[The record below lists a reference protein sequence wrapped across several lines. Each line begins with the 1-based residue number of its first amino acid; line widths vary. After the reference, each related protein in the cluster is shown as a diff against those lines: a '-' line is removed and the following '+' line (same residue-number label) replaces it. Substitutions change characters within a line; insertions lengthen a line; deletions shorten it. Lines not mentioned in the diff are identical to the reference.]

1 MRLKRLELVG
11 FKSFANRIKFDFD
24 QGITA
29 IVGPN
34 GSGKSNIS
42 DSVRWV
48 LGEQSMKSLRGAK
61 LEDVIF
67 AGTDGKRALGM
78 AEVQLTLDNT
88 DGFLPID
95 YNEVTI
101 TRRVYRSGESDFLIN
116 KNACRLKDIQDLL
129 TDTGLGREG
138 YSIIGQG
145 QVDAVL
151 SANAEGRRILLEE
164 TAGIVKYRNRKEQAL
179 RKMEHTDADLVR
191 VTDILNELNEQL
203 VPLETEAK
211 KARQYQI
218 FATELE
224 TVELDLYALM
234 LNELAG
240 HQETLNSKLKQN
252 KLEGEALSLKYN
264 ELEQAIHTDEGQV
277 DITNRV
283 IEQLQNTLMEVSEQI
298 NQAAHDIDLTEERL
312 ANNKQQKESLDTQK
326 QTHEQEVTSFQN
338 QLVLCSEE
346 LASNQAAL
354 ANAKSNLKRYEQVAQ
369 QARVTLQN
377 GRIAIEDKK
386 DEFVEFVRTLAD
398 ARNFK
403 RNYQQQFTTLKQ
415 QITTLEGERQE
426 LIESIAANKSSVDQT
441 NIGIKSLEAQQ
452 EHSSLASIE
461 LGQKLDGAQKQ
472 AQRATEHE
480 KTAIGQYQQTKSRL
494 TALQELEENYEGYS
508 FSVRKLMEQDIP
520 DVTLLGT
527 VADVIKVPEGFETAY
542 EVALG
547 GNLQNLITPT
557 EQDAKKAIEWLK
569 KHRAGRATFLPLK
582 NMQGRSFPA
591 NYEQYWQQPDCHG
604 PAVDLLE
611 FDEVY
616 RPAIAALLGRVAIV
630 EDLDTALLL
639 QRKLPS
645 FSRIVTKAG
654 EVVMPNGSLTGGSIN
669 TRTSGLLARKNE
681 IAKLE
686 TALVSQATAVK
697 QCTKE
702 KETALDLVAKLRLD
716 IEHNSQSLYQTQLD
730 LNTLHKDLSRL
741 GSEANRL
748 AKLLS
753 VKDHQLEEH
762 CTAVSELDN
771 QAAATKENVAL
782 LEAEEVAKEAEI
794 SALEDGMNALEAKV
808 SEEEEVVTN
817 HRIQI
822 TQQESLIKELDQRHI
837 ALTQQIKQTH
847 TQVANITNELNV
859 INQQT
864 VELNSSLVGKQAE
877 LERARADK
885 LVKLSDLNAKK
896 QERAGIQEQIKI
908 SNEELKRIRQALNRI
923 DKAIYNDELELNR
936 IELDLERV
944 KENLAELDI
953 DEHQVRQRQVE
964 HELEFLKQ
972 RTLELKLEIKELGIV
987 NLGSLQDYE
996 SVKER
1001 CFFLQRQLDDLTQAK
1016 ESLLEAIREMDATSS
1031 ERFLE
1036 TYEVLRLEFQQLFS
1050 RLFRGGKADLVL
1062 TAPDDILNTGVD
1074 IIAQPPGKKLQN
1086 LSLLSGGERALTAI
1100 ALLFAIRKV
1109 KPTPFCILDEIDAAL
1124 DDANLQRFTDLLE
1137 IFAADTQF
1145 LVITHRQLTMGVA
1158 NRLYGV
1164 TMGENA
1170 TSQIISVQLS

>member
-264 ELEQAIHTDEGQV
+264 KLEQAIHTDEGQV

-386 DEFVEFVRTLAD
+386 DEFVDNTVKTKEEV
-398 ARNFK
+398 
-403 RNYQQQFTTLKQ
+403 
-415 QITTLEGERQE
+415 
-426 LIESIAANKSSVDQT
+426 
-441 NIGIKSLEAQQ
+441 EA
-452 EHSSLASIE
+452 L
-461 LGQKLDGAQKQ
+461 LDIPV
-472 AQRATEHE
+472 
-480 KTAIGQYQQTKSRL
+480 IGQIPNFDFIGDKEQRRQSSTK
-494 TALQELEENYEGYS
+494 
-508 FSVRKLMEQDIP
+508 V
-520 DVTLLGT
+520 
-527 VADVIKVPEGFETAY
+527 
-542 EVALG
+542 
-547 GNLQNLITPT
+547 
-557 EQDAKKAIEWLK
+557 
-569 KHRAGRATFLPLK
+569 
-582 NMQGRSFPA
+582 
-591 NYEQYWQQPDCHG
+591 
-604 PAVDLLE
+604 
-611 FDEVY
+611 
-616 RPAIAALLGRVAIV
+616 
-630 EDLDTALLL
+630 
-639 QRKLPS
+639 
-645 FSRIVTKAG
+645 
-654 EVVMPNGSLTGGSIN
+654 
-669 TRTSGLLARKNE
+669 
-681 IAKLE
+681 
-686 TALVSQATAVK
+686 
-697 QCTKE
+697 
-702 KETALDLVAKLRLD
+702 
-716 IEHNSQSLYQTQLD
+716 
-730 LNTLHKDLSRL
+730 
-741 GSEANRL
+741 
-748 AKLLS
+748 
-753 VKDHQLEEH
+753 
-762 CTAVSELDN
+762 
-771 QAAATKENVAL
+771 
-782 LEAEEVAKEAEI
+782 
-794 SALEDGMNALEAKV
+794 GM
-808 SEEEEVVTN
+808 
-817 HRIQI
+817 
-822 TQQESLIKELDQRHI
+822 
-837 ALTQQIKQTH
+837 
-847 TQVANITNELNV
+847 
-859 INQQT
+859 
-864 VELNSSLVGKQAE
+864 
-877 LERARADK
+877 
-885 LVKLSDLNAKK
+885 
-896 QERAGIQEQIKI
+896 
-908 SNEELKRIRQALNRI
+908 
-923 DKAIYNDELELNR
+923 
-936 IELDLERV
+936 
-944 KENLAELDI
+944 
-953 DEHQVRQRQVE
+953 
-964 HELEFLKQ
+964 
-972 RTLELKLEIKELGIV
+972 
-987 NLGSLQDYE
+987 
-996 SVKER
+996 
-1001 CFFLQRQLDDLTQAK
+1001 
-1016 ESLLEAIREMDATSS
+1016 
-1031 ERFLE
+1031 
-1036 TYEVLRLEFQQLFS
+1036 
-1050 RLFRGGKADLVL
+1050 
-1062 TAPDDILNTGVD
+1062 
-1074 IIAQPPGKKLQN
+1074 
-1086 LSLLSGGERALTAI
+1086 
-1100 ALLFAIRKV
+1100 
-1109 KPTPFCILDEIDAAL
+1109 
-1124 DDANLQRFTDLLE
+1124 
-1137 IFAADTQF
+1137 
-1145 LVITHRQLTMGVA
+1145 
-1158 NRLYGV
+1158 
-1164 TMGENA
+1164 
-1170 TSQIISVQLS
+1170 